1 MENVCKNFAP
11 VDGGK
16 VSYTFNGILIVIG
29 QIDNDI
35 LRMDGGKRKA
45 MLNGRLKCGAI
56 FYCILRCSWE
66 NGGEKPPKENRL
78 MLMEKS
84 ISNYCVQR
92 TEKCFVTVL

>member
-66 NGGEKPPKENRL
+66 NGGRKAPKR
-78 MLMEKS
+78 KS
-84 ISNYCVQR
+84 FNVNGKINFKLLCP
-92 TEKCFVTVL
+92 TD